1 MTESDFRERYLLDEP
16 FLKAWGAYVT
26 DYVVSGVS
34 SHFGDERKVATFLK
48 TSTVPRVKSLS
59 SLISKAFYRGYEWN
73 DPYTEITDKVG
84 SRFVVL
90 LLKDIDVLS
99 NIVCKGPDWTYEQSR
114 DFEKDKRD
122 NPTIFAYQSVHFIVK
137 ANKCLLCSGIMIP
150 RGTPCEIQI
159 RTLMQHAF
167 SEMSHDSVYKPQI
180 KASPDLYRLM
190 ARCVA
195 LIETTDE
202 QFKEADVE
210 ISEVEAK
217 FEQQLSAFEQL
228 YKKTVQLDSRRH
240 MPTCAFIYESMKAI
254 FTEATPDKV
263 QRFVEERPRL
273 GETIKKHL
281 DAEFLYTQ
289 PLILP
294 LLYAIDA
301 DSRAVE
307 KSFPYLHSRLEPMLV
322 DMGVGST

>member
-1 MTESDFRERYLLDEP
+1 MTEIDFRTRYQKDEP
-16 FLKAWGAYVT
+16 VLQAWGAYVT
-26 DYVVSGVS
+26 DYVIGEIEQHLGEKGS
-34 SHFGDERKVATFLK
+34 VANFLK
-48 TSTVPRVKSLS
+48 TPSVPRVKSLA
-59 SLISKAFYRGYEWN
+59 SLVSKAFYRGYEWI

-90 LLKDIDVLS
+90 LLKEIDVLS
-99 NIVCKGPDWTYEQSR
+99 NIVRGGPDWTCEQSR
-114 DFEKDKRD
+114 DFEKDKRE

-137 ANKCLLCSGIMIP
+137 ANKCLHCSGIMIP
-150 RGTPCEIQI
+150 EDTPCEVQI

-167 SEMSHDSVYKPQI
+167 SEMSHDTVYKPQI

-202 QFKEADVE
+202 EFKEADVE
-210 ISEVEAK
+210 ISKVESN
-217 FEQQLSAFEQL
+217 FEQQLTVFEQL
-228 YKKTVQLDSRRH
+228 YKETVHLDSCRH
-240 MPTCAFIYESMKAI
+240 MQTCAFIYDKMKAI
-254 FTEATPDKV
+254 FAEATPDKV
-263 QRFVEERPRL
+263 QRFVKDRPRL

-281 DAEFLYTQ
+281 DSEFLYTQ

-294 LLYAIDA
+294 LLYAIDS

-307 KSFPYLHSRLEPMLV
+307 ASFPYLHSRLEPMLV
-322 DMGVGST
+322 DMGIGSS